1 MKPFYRLPTE
11 SVIAYDLLAFAVNQ
25 ADWVKYHNFYATQVP
40 FDLVF
45 SDPTLSSI
53 ADKHKLAVGILRLD
67 PNVVYDWHKDTKR
80 GVCINMLLNNAESNC
95 LFSVGNDEA
104 THTFVEL
111 KYQLKSYYVFN
122 NQVEHMV
129 VNFSRTRY
137 LMSVEFEEDKNT
149 LTFEKLL
156 QELVP

>member
-11 SVIAYDLLAFAVNQ
+11 SVVAYDSLAFAVNQ

-45 SDPTLSSI
+45 IDPTLSSI
-53 ADKHKLAVGILRLD
+53 ADKHKLAVGILKLD
-67 PNVVYDWHKDTKR
+67 PNVVYDWHKDTRR

-95 LFSVGNDEA
+95 LFSVSNDEA

-111 KYQLKSYYVFN
+111 KYQLKSYYAFN

-156 QELVP
+156 QELIP